1 MWCNIFNTTQKT
13 HLGIKQRALS
23 IRSVCAPGIV
33 PGCEHVKMTM
43 CRQDYPATSCAP
55 IEKMNW
61 FQLARLL

>member
-1 MWCNIFNTTQKT
+1 MWYNIFNTTQKT

-33 PGCEHVKMTM
+33 PGCEQVIT
-43 CRQDYPATSCAP
+43 QDYPATSCAP

-61 FQLARLL
+61 FQIARLL

>member
-1 MWCNIFNTTQKT
+1 MWYNIFNTMQKT

-33 PGCEHVKMTM
+33 PGCEQVKMTL

-61 FQLARLL
+61 FQLVRLL